1 MTDVKIKVGVL
12 GATGTVGQRF
22 ILQLSSHPVFEL
34 AALGASSSSA
44 GMSYYE
50 AVSGRWKQMH
60 PIPSQVRNMPVHECV
75 PGAFSECSVV
85 FSGLDSGPA
94 GPVEAAFREA
104 NLRVFSNAKN
114 YRRDPLCPLI
124 VPLVNPSHFDILPHQ
139 RASLSLDR
147 GFIVTNAN
155 CSTTGV
161 MCRSRR

>member
-44 GMSYYE
+44 GKSYYE

-75 PGAFSECSVV
+75 PGEFSECSVV
-85 FSGLDSGPA
+85 FSGLDSGLQVLLKRHFVRPISA
-94 GPVEAAFREA
+94 CSRTPKTTAATLFV
-104 NLRVFSNAKN
+104 L
-114 YRRDPLCPLI
+114 
-124 VPLVNPSHFDILPHQ
+124 
-139 RASLSLDR
+139 
-147 GFIVTNAN
+147 
-155 CSTTGV
+155 
-161 MCRSRR
+161 

>member
-1 MTDVKIKVGVL
+1 MTDAKIKVGVL

-44 GMSYYE
+44 GKSYYD
-50 AVSGRWKQMH
+50 AVAGRWKQIH
-60 PIPSQVRNMPVHECV
+60 PIPSQVRNMPVHECE

-124 VPLVNPSHFDILPHQ
+124 VPLVNPSHFDIVPHQ
-139 RASLSLDR
+139 RLSL
-147 GFIVTNAN
+147 IHI
-155 CSTTGV
+155 
-161 MCRSRR
+161 